1 MLVRVS
7 ARPANGVVDEN
18 LALRGVEGLY
28 VADGSVVPSSI
39 GVNPQIT
46 IMTLATR
53 LGFHLLGASPPS
65 DEPEPEAIAEPRI
78 TRPHALTA

>member
-1 MLVRVS
+1 
-7 ARPANGVVDEN
+7 
-18 LALRGVEGLY
+18 

-46 IMTLATR
+46 IMALATR
-53 LGFHLLGASPPS
+53 MAYRILGSAAPR